1 MRALLI
7 LALALPVLAQ
17 AEDLWRWRD
26 SSGRIHYSNVAEHV
40 PQGAAQMPT
49 GKIGYLE
56 GAIDEPDAKDVQD
69 TLAEIDRRHQE
80 RAIHRRLDAIQ
91 AFQDNVRRRQRD
103 RLLGSY
109 ANVELLSDWAV
120 SDRWMELQR
129 EQAGLNEQLR
139 DLERRTPGS

>member
-1 MRALLI
+1 MRVLLI

-17 AEDLWRWRD
+17 AEDMWRWRD

-40 PQGAAQMPT
+40 PPGAAQMPT
-49 GKIGYLE
+49 KSIGYLE
-56 GAIDEPDAKDVQD
+56 GSIDEPDAKEIQD
-69 TLAEIDRRHQE
+69 SIAEMHRRHQE
-80 RAIHRRLDAIQ
+80 REIRRRLDAIQ
-91 AFQDNVRRRQRD
+91 AFQDNVRKRQRE
-103 RLLGSY
+103 RLLSSY

>member
-1 MRALLI
+1 MEMRALLI

-17 AEDLWRWRD
+17 AEDVWRWTD

-40 PQGAAQMPT
+40 PQGAAQMAT

-56 GAIDEPDAKDVQD
+56 GAIDEPDAKDIQD

-80 RAIHRRLDAIQ
+80 RAI
-91 AFQDNVRRRQRD
+91 RRRQRD
-103 RLLGSY
+103 RLLSSY

>member
-17 AEDLWRWRD
+17 ADDTWRWRD
-26 SSGRIHYSNVAEHV
+26 SAGRIHYSNVAEHV
-40 PQGAAQMPT
+40 PAGAAQMPA
-49 GKIGYLE
+49 GGIGYLE
-56 GAIDEPDAKDVQD
+56 GAIDEPDAREVQD
-69 TLAEIDRRHQE
+69 TLAEIDKRHQE
-80 RAIHRRLDAIQ
+80 RVIRRRLDDIQ

-103 RLLGSY
+103 RLLSSY

-120 SDRWMELQR
+120 ADRWMELQR
-129 EQAGLNEQLR
+129 EQAGLTEQLR

>member
-17 AEDLWRWRD
+17 AEDTWRWRD

-40 PQGAAQMPT
+40 PSGAAQIS
-49 GKIGYLE
+49 GGIGYLE
-56 GAIDEPDAKDVQD
+56 GAIDEPDAKDIQD
-69 TLAEIDRRHQE
+69 SLAEMAKRHQE
-80 RAIHRRLDAIQ
+80 RSIRRRLDAIQ
-91 AFQDNVRRRQRD
+91 AYEDNVRRRQRE
-103 RLLGSY
+103 RLLSSY

-120 SDRWMELQR
+120 ADRWMELQK